1 MSDAGS
7 PASSAGAR
15 RVQQRLEALGIDA
28 RVIELAESTRSAEE
42 AARAVGCDVAQI
54 AKSLVFKGART
65 GEPVLVI
72 ASGANLVDVGKVA
85 KVLGE
90 SVSKADADFVVSRTG
105 YVIGGVPPVAH
116 REQLR
121 TLIDEDLS
129 RHEQVWAAAGTPRAV
144 FSLDPRELERITG
157 GRRTDLKR

>member
-72 ASGANLVDVGKVA
+72 ASGANLVDLGKVA

-90 SVSKADADFVVSRTG
+90 SVSKADADFVRSRTG

>member
-15 RVQQRLEALGIDA
+15 RVQQCLESLGIDA

-65 GEPVLVI
+65 GEPIRVI

-90 SVSKADADFVVSRTG
+90 SVSKADADFVRSRTG
-105 YVIGGVPPVAH
+105 YAIGGVPPVAH

-157 GRRTDLKR
+157 GRQTDLKR